1 LEQKHNEILVLKYTN
16 EELQDINSS
25 LHRHLEETRT
35 KMQTE
40 ISALKG
46 EKEEALNNLQQL
58 NTSVKTLEEQL
69 EHLSEQLSVFQIANE
84 DLQDSNSNL
93 KMQLEGTE
101 VSHRSE
107 VLTLQDEKNK
117 VFSELKQSET
127 SFN

>member
-46 EKEEALNNLQQL
+46 EKEEALDNLQQL

>member
-1 LEQKHNEILVLKYTN
+1 
-16 EELQDINSS
+16 
-25 LHRHLEETRT
+25 
-35 KMQTE
+35 
-40 ISALKG
+40 
-46 EKEEALNNLQQL
+46 LQQL

>member
-69 EHLSEQLSVFQIANE
+69 EHLSEQLSVLQIANE

>member
-46 EKEEALNNLQQL
+46 EKEEALDNLQQL

-101 VSHRSE
+101 VSHHSE